1 MPIETLSTRTHSTQ
15 LVATTLMV
23 TIRTREA
30 AATPS
35 SKVVVAIMGVETSD
49 QEVVEAMEASSKEM
63 VMVISHS
70 IREVAAA
77 DAT

>member
-1 MPIETLSTRTHSTQ
+1 
-15 LVATTLMV
+15 MV
-23 TIRTREA
+23 TIRTREEA
-30 AATPS
+30 TTPS
-35 SKVVVAIMGVETSD
+35 SKVVVATMVVETSD
-49 QEVVEAMEASSKEM
+49 QVVVEAMEASSKEM